1 MEPQFQQRR
10 WLGSGREVMAKV
22 RNPLPMTVAWN
33 QPQRRELYLDHQ
45 IKLNHWTVGVEVGV
59 RHGRVLFHL
68 LDNNPTLKMY
78 AVDCDI
84 TQFYNESVQQRYG
97 SRLVVLAGE
106 SSEQA
111 AHIAEPLDFCF
122 IDASHSTKGVVRDI
136 QAYGPRLK
144 TTRGMI
150 GHDADFPAV
159 QAALAICGVDFEVG
173 PDNVWHQMN

>member
-1 MEPQFQQRR
+1 
-10 WLGSGREVMAKV
+10 MAKI
-22 RNPLPMTVAWN
+22 RNPLPITVAWN
-33 QPQRRELYLDHQ
+33 QPRRRELYLDHQ

>member
-1 MEPQFQQRR
+1 
-10 WLGSGREVMAKV
+10 MAKV
-22 RNPLPMTVAWN
+22 RNPLPMTVAWT

-45 IKLNHWTVGVEVGV
+45 VKLNHWTVGVEVGV

-68 LDNNPTLKMY
+68 LDNNPNLKMY

-84 TQFYNESVQQRYG
+84 TQFYNESVQSRYG

-111 AHIAEPLDFCF
+111 QHITEPLDFCF

-136 QAYGPRLK
+136 NAYGPRLK
-144 TTRGMI
+144 TPRGMI

-159 QAALAICGVDFEVG
+159 QQALAICGVEFEVG
-173 PDNVWHQMN
+173 PDNVWHKIN

>member
-1 MEPQFQQRR
+1 
-10 WLGSGREVMAKV
+10 MAKV

-144 TTRGMI
+144 TAGGMI
-150 GHDADFPAV
+150 GHDVDFPAV

>member
-1 MEPQFQQRR
+1 
-10 WLGSGREVMAKV
+10 MAKV